1 MGGAYGNPVGR
12 PLRCTMPVTITCPLC
27 QSPEIE
33 TQTDVPNLIVC
44 KCKACSTAFVIAAKV
59 PSPTH

>member
-1 MGGAYGNPVGR
+1 
-12 PLRCTMPVTITCPLC
+12 MPVTITCPLC
-27 QSPEIE
+27 QSPEVE

-44 KCKACSTAFVIAAKV
+44 KCKVCATAFVIAAKV